1 MTACGWW
8 GLWELGRGAVM
19 GLKVL
24 PESEETGW
32 TKQVGP
38 LARASATT
46 AGEAWP
52 FQGFSHPR
60 RPRCV

>member
-1 MTACGWW
+1 MTACGRW
-8 GLWELGRGAVM
+8 GLGELGRGAVM

-32 TKQVGP
+32 KKQVGL

-46 AGEAWP
+46 AGVAWP